1 MTFFLQY
8 LFKLSVSLAVVY
20 LLYQLLFRRLTFYN
34 HNRWYLLGYTFLSFL
49 IPFIDISPVLQRNDW
64 SETSLVNWVPVL
76 HTGNTTIISA
86 TGNTFSP
93 WKVLLIITVTG
104 MVVMFTRL
112 LIQFLSFRKM
122 RRKAVALDAS
132 SLKIYQV
139 NEKIIPFSFGNSIF
153 INRYLHTET
162 ELQEIIRHEFVHVK
176 QRHSIDIIWAEVL
189 CLFNWF
195 NPFAWLLKKAIRQNL
210 EFIADNKVLENG
222 INKKEYQ
229 YLLLKVIG
237 NHQYSIATAFNFS
250 SLKKRIAMMNKLR
263 SARVNLL
270 RFLFILP
277 LLAVILVSFRE
288 QIGDTLKVGKQ
299 NNNPVFADTIPEVRH
314 LNSKGYYIDVKDK
327 KGECELVI
335 KDENRKEV
343 KRILLTEWNKN
354 KSHYEGLYGE
364 ILPPPP
370 TVPPGSLPVAAP
382 PTPTAESLPPGM
394 PTAPLPPIPSKDNN
408 ITRVSDDF
416 EITTDKARITL
427 KNGKT
432 EYYDLTD
439 VKQKKDFES
448 KYGRIISIATPADI
462 TAPVVVL
469 GSGVGITTTTLA
481 PSRVAL
487 ATEGVLTTAVSA
499 KPVRGGV
506 ASTTPIVAIAP
517 SVSEGVA
524 VIDDRDY
531 QIHGT
536 EDIIVKI
543 TKHTTR
549 KELDAFIQQMKAKD
563 IVLTYD
569 EIEYNDKGQLVVLT
583 GTMASSDGSK
593 SRFVASDFET
603 LILAMIKKS
612 DRTYFKVSTRDQ
624 KEVI

>member
-64 SETSLVNWVPVL
+64 SETSIVNWVPVL
-76 HTGNTTIISA
+76 DTLNNNITSETNK
-86 TGNTFSP
+86 TLSP
-93 WKVLLIITVTG
+93 WQFMLIILITG
-104 MVVMFTRL
+104 MVVMSTRL

-139 NEKIIPFSFGNSIF
+139 NEQIIPFSFGNSIF
-153 INRYLHTET
+153 INRHLHSET

-176 QRHSIDIIWAEVL
+176 QRHSIDIIWAEVI
-189 CLFNWF
+189 CLFNWY

-210 EFIADNKVLENG
+210 EFIADNKVLQNG

-288 QIGDTLKVGKQ
+288 QIGDSLKVGRHST
-299 NNNPVFADTIPEVRH
+299 NPVFTDTIPDVRH

-335 KDENRKEV
+335 RDENRKEV
-343 KRILLTEWNKN
+343 KRLLLTEWNKN

-370 TVPPGSLPVAAP
+370 PLPPGSLPVTAP
-382 PTPTAESLPPGM
+382 PAPAAESLPPAM
-394 PTAPLPPIPSKDNN
+394 PAAPLPPVPPKDSKL
-408 ITRVSDDF
+408 TRVSDDF

-427 KNGKT
+427 RNGKT
-432 EYYDLTD
+432 EHYDLTD
-439 VKQKKDFES
+439 PRQKKDFES
-448 KYGRIISIATPADI
+448 KYGRIITVATPADL
-462 TAPVVVL
+462 TAPVVAL
-469 GSGVGITTTTLA
+469 GSGEGLTTTTIAPTTLAVVSADLSTTTIAPAKVNGSLASTKPLAALA
-481 PSRVAL
+481 PNII
-487 ATEGVLTTAVSA
+487 G
-499 KPVRGGV
+499 
-506 ASTTPIVAIAP
+506 
-517 SVSEGVA
+517 GVA

-549 KELDAFIQQMKAKD
+549 KELDGFIQQMKAKD

-593 SRFVASDFET
+593 SRFVASDFEM

>member
-1 MTFFLQY
+1 MSFYLQY
-8 LFKLSVSLAVVY
+8 LLKLSVSLAVVY
-20 LLYQLLFRRLTFYN
+20 LLYQLLFRRLTFHN
-34 HNRWYLLGYTFLSFL
+34 HNRWYLLGYTLLSFF
-49 IPFIDISPVLQRNDW
+49 IPLIDISPVLERNDW
-64 SETSLVNWVPVL
+64 SETSIINWVPLLDPV
-76 HTGNTTIISA
+76 NTTITTETRDSFSA
-86 TGNTFSP
+86 WQVF
-93 WKVLLIITVTG
+93 LLITVTG
-104 MVVMFTRL
+104 IVVMFARL

-122 RRKAVALDAS
+122 RRKAVAVDSS
-132 SLKIYQV
+132 SLRIYQV
-139 NEKIIPFSFGNSIF
+139 NERIIPFSFGNSIF
-153 INRYLHTET
+153 INHHLHSET

-176 QRHSIDIIWAEVL
+176 QRHSIDIIWAEIL

-210 EFIADNKVLENG
+210 EFIADNKVLQNG
-222 INKKEYQ
+222 VNKKEYQ

-288 QIGDTLKVGKQ
+288 QVGDTLKAAKH
-299 NNNPVFADTIPEVRH
+299 NSIPVFTDTIPDVRH

-335 KDENRKEV
+335 RDENRKEV
-343 KRILLTEWNKN
+343 KRLLLTEWNKN
-354 KSHYEGLYGE
+354 KTHYEKLYGE

-370 TVPPGSLPVAAP
+370 PAPGDAPVPPLPAHP
-382 PTPTAESLPPGM
+382 STESKTPI
-394 PTAPLPPIPSKDNN
+394 PPIPSRDDKLL
-408 ITRVSDDF
+408 RVSDDF
-416 EITTDKARITL
+416 EITKDKARITL
-427 KNGKT
+427 RNGKT
-432 EYYDLTD
+432 ENYDLTD
-439 VKQKKDFES
+439 PAQKKDFES
-448 KYGRIISIATPADI
+448 KYGRIISITTPADL
-462 TAPVVVL
+462 TAPVVAL
-469 GSGVGITTTTLA
+469 GSGEGITTTTLA
-481 PSRVAL
+481 PASVAL
-487 ATEGVLTTAVSA
+487 SADGVVTTTLTS
-499 KPVRGGV
+499 KGVRGGV
-506 ASTTPIVAIAP
+506 TSTTPVLAIAP
-517 SVSEGVA
+517 SVSDGVA

-563 IVLTYD
+563 VVLTYD
-569 EIEYNDKGQLVVLT
+569 EIDYNDKGQLVLLT
-583 GTMASSDGSK
+583 GSMTSSDGSK
-593 SRFVASDFET
+593 SRFVASDFEM

-612 DRTYFKVSTRDQ
+612 DRTFFKVSTRDQ